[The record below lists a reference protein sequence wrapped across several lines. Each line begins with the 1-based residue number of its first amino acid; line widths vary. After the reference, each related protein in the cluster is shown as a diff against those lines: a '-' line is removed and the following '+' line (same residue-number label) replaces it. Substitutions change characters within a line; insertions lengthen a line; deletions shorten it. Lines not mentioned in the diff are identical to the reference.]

1 VKPKRRAGGNDSVSR
16 IGEFGLIE
24 RILDKFS
31 VRNRRSV
38 LVGPGDDAAVIAC
51 GKGAALVLTTDMLVE
66 GTHFRLE
73 WSCPEAVGFKAVTAN
88 LSDVAAMG
96 GVPVGIVVSLGVPA
110 SVPTR
115 AVDMLY
121 RGISGALSRFG
132 GELLGGDTVRSER
145 ITISV
150 AAVGTLAGDRP
161 LLRSGAAE
169 GDAVCVT
176 GSLGRPELGL
186 MLLRK
191 FVGRQGGS
199 RGQGLLAWAGRRMGD
214 FEGRIPSAIRRDGY
228 ACVRRHLM
236 PEPRMMEAR
245 LLARQRDGAPSAMID
260 VSDGLSSDLRQLA
273 VASSVHILVHEDRVP
288 VHASVVRSARR
299 LGVSASRVA
308 LSSGE
313 EYELL
318 LTVPPSRLPRLKRAM
333 QRLGAGSLTVMGE
346 VTGRARGSRPGTVTL
361 VSVDGRR
368 SRLTHKG
375 FKHF

>member
-1 VKPKRRAGGNDSVSR
+1 MKLKRGTGGNDSVSR

-31 VRNRRSV
+31 VGNRRSV

-51 GKGAALVLTTDMLVE
+51 GKGAPLVLTTDMLVE

-96 GVPVGIVVSLGVPA
+96 GVPIGIVVSLGVPA
-110 SVPTR
+110 SVPTL

-132 GELLGGDTVRSER
+132 GDLLGGDTVRSER

-150 AAVGTLAGDRP
+150 AAVGTLAGHRP
-161 LLRSGAAE
+161 FLRSGARG

-186 MLLRK
+186 LLLRK

-199 RGQGLLAWAGRRMGD
+199 RGRGLLAWAERRMGD
-214 FEGRIPSAIRRDGY
+214 FEGRIPTAIRRDGY

-236 PEPRMMEAR
+236 PEPRMREAR
-245 LLARQRDGAPSAMID
+245 LLARQRNSAPSAMID

-273 VASSVHILVHEDRVP
+273 VASKADILVFEDRVP
-288 VHASVVRSARR
+288 VHPSVVSAARR

-318 LTVPPSRLPRLKRAM
+318 LTVPRSRLPGLKRAM
-333 QRLGAGSLTVMGE
+333 QRAGAGPLTAIGE
-346 VTGRARGSRPGTVTL
+346 VTGRTPGSRPGAVSLVTT
-361 VSVDGRR
+361 DGRR
-368 SRLTHKG
+368 SKLTHQG